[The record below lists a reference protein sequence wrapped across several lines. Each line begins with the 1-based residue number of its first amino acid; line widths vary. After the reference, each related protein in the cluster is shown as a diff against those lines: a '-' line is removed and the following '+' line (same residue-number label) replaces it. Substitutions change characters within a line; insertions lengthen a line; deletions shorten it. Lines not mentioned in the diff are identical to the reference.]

1 MNELP
6 VIVTLVL
13 GFLGV
18 IFSVFNQNRRFD
30 DLKEAIYQR
39 FDQADRRSDDII
51 KRLERIEDKLDNH
64 EVRIVRLVAAQ

>member
-6 VIVTLVL
+6 VMVTLVL

-30 DLKEAIYQR
+30 DLKESINQR
-39 FDQADRRSDDII
+39 FDQVDRRFD
-51 KRLERIEDKLDNH
+51 
-64 EVRIVRLVAAQ
+64 